1 MLFLIIAAA
10 VVLIIYLF
18 FQQTSFGELPSG
30 KRLERIKKSPNY
42 KNNRFQ
48 NLSETRTMKQGV
60 SIPKITKEMFFTKH
74 PNRSPNKALP
84 FIKPSWFMQPE
95 DTPEIT
101 WFGHSSYL
109 LQVDGVNI
117 LVDPVFSER
126 VSPVSYAGSKAFE
139 GSNVFSVD
147 DLPGIDIIVITHD
160 HYDHLD
166 YTIIKKLK
174 NYVPLIIT
182 SLGVGAHLEYWGVP
196 AKKIVELDWWESYTS
211 KEGLEFIATP
221 ARHFSGR
228 TFSRNKTLWSSFVLI
243 SKNNKI
249 FIGGD
254 SGYDTHFATIGEK
267 YGPFDMAILE
277 NGQYNEM
284 WPNIHMF
291 PEETVQAAIDLK
303 AKTLLPV
310 HWAKFS
316 LSTHTWHDPIDRIMK
331 TANTA
336 GVNIIHPVLGERIPI
351 NTTSTNDWWTGRW

>member
-10 VVLIIYLF
+10 AVFIIYLF
-18 FQQTSFGELPSG
+18 FQQTSFGEVPSG
-30 KRLERIKKSPNY
+30 KRLERIKKSPHY
-42 KNNRFQ
+42 KNNSFQ
-48 NLSETRTMKQGV
+48 NLSETKTMQPGV
-60 SIPKITKEMFFTKH
+60 SIPRIIKEMFFTKH
-74 PNRSPNKALP
+74 PNRSPHKALP
-84 FIKPSWFMQPE
+84 FIRPSYFPQAE

-109 LQVDGVNI
+109 LQVDGVNV

-139 GSNVFSVD
+139 GSNAFSID

-166 YTIIKKLK
+166 YTVIKKLK
-174 NYVPLIIT
+174 NYVPLFIT

-196 AKKIVELDWWESYTS
+196 AKKIVELDWWESYTT
-211 KEGLEFIATP
+211 KEGLEFTATP

-228 TFSRNKTLWSSFVLI
+228 NFSRNKTLWSSFVLV
-243 SKNNKI
+243 SKNSKI

-254 SGYDTHFATIGEK
+254 SGYDTHFALIGEK
-267 YGPFDMAILE
+267 YGPFDIAILE

-303 AKTLLPV
+303 ASALLPV

-316 LSTHTWHDPIDRIMK
+316 LSTHTWHDPIDRLMK
-331 TANTA
+331 AAHTA
-336 GVNIIHPVLGERIPI
+336 GVNIIHPSLGERIPV
-351 NTTSTNDWWTGRW
+351 NSTTTNQWWSGRW